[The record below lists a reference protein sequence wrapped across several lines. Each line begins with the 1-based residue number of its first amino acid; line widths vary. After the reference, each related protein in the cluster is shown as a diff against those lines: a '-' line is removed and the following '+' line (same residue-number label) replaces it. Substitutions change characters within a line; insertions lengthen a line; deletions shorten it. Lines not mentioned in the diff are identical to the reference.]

1 MWNDSHVNGLMWW
14 FDTADL
20 ARNILEKL
28 QEEGV
33 EPTVDN
39 AKKVWLDFLLT
50 ELNEGLGNS
59 VEALIGKKE
68 LVTV

>member
-1 MWNDSHVNGLMWW
+1 MWW